1 MSYLHID
8 KMDAI
13 KDFPNKSDQLAIM
26 NRSMPENANL
36 FFTEL
41 LKISFNITGKIN
53 KETATINIKDLLSD
67 KLPKKIQNNVFYQ
80 NWIEDMANLCKL
92 FCLMEK
98 SSYISY
104 SISSHRGCRR
114 YHIDNVPLRLL
125 VTYAGQGTEWLPDK
139 FADKIAY
146 KNGEPNEKII
156 KDISAR
162 QFIGE
167 WDIAVFK
174 GGPEGLLHRTPDSA
188 LNKNSILMRLDPTE
202 FWKNIQRNFKQNT
215 SYL

>member
-13 KDFPNKSDQLAIM
+13 KDFPDKSNQLAIM
-26 NRSMPENANL
+26 KRSMPENASI

-41 LKISFNITGKIN
+41 LKISFNITGEIN
-53 KETATINIKDLLSD
+53 KETSRVNIKDLLSD

-80 NWIEDMANLCKL
+80 PWIEDMANLCKL

-104 SISSHRGCRR
+104 CISSHRGCRR

-125 VTYAGQGTEWLPDK
+125 VTYVGQGTE
-139 FADKIAY
+139 
-146 KNGEPNEKII
+146 
-156 KDISAR
+156 
-162 QFIGE
+162 
-167 WDIAVFK
+167 
-174 GGPEGLLHRTPDSA
+174 
-188 LNKNSILMRLDPTE
+188 
-202 FWKNIQRNFKQNT
+202 
-215 SYL
+215 

>member
-26 NRSMPENANL
+26 NRSMPENASL

-53 KETATINIKDLLSD
+53 KETATNNIKDLLRD

-98 SSYISY
+98 SNYISY

-125 VTYAGQGTEWLPDK
+125 VMYAGQGTEWLPDN
-139 FADKIAY
+139 FADK
-146 KNGEPNEKII
+146 
-156 KDISAR
+156 
-162 QFIGE
+162 
-167 WDIAVFK
+167 
-174 GGPEGLLHRTPDSA
+174 
-188 LNKNSILMRLDPTE
+188 
-202 FWKNIQRNFKQNT
+202 
-215 SYL
+215 

>member
-1 MSYLHID
+1 MSYLRID
-8 KMDAI
+8 KMESI
-13 KDFPNKSDQLAIM
+13 KDFPNKSDQLTVM
-26 NRSMPENANL
+26 NRCMPENANL

-41 LKISFNITGKIN
+41 IKISFNITGKIN
-53 KETATINIKDLLSD
+53 KEAATIDIKDLLSD
-67 KLPKKIQNNVFYQ
+67 KLSKKIQNNVFYQ

-92 FCLMEK
+92 LCVIEK

-104 SISSHRGCRR
+104 SISSHRECRR

-125 VTYAGQGTEWLPDK
+125 VTFAGQGTEWLPDN

-146 KNGEPNEKII
+146 KNGESIEKI
-156 KDISAR
+156 KNISAK

-174 GGPEGLLHRTPDSA
+174 GGPKGLLRRTPDSD
-188 LNKNSILMRLDPTE
+188 LNNNSILMRLDHPE
-202 FWKNIQRNFKQNT
+202 FWENIQRNF
-215 SYL
+215 

>member
-8 KMDAI
+8 KMDVI

-67 KLPKKIQNNVFYQ
+67 KLPKKIKNNVFYQ
-80 NWIEDMANLCKL
+80 PWIEDMANLCEM
-92 FCLMEK
+92 FCITEK
-98 SSYISY
+98 SSYISF

-125 VTYAGQGTEWLPDK
+125 VTYAGQGTEWLPDE
-139 FADKIAY
+139 FANKRAY
-146 KNGEPNEKII
+146 ANGEPNEKII
-156 KDISAR
+156 KDISKK
-162 QFIGE
+162 QFVGE
-167 WDIAVFK
+167 WDIALFK

-188 LNKNSILMRLDPTE
+188 LNKNSILMRLDHAR
-202 FWKNIQRNFKQNT
+202 FWKDIQRNVNQNKK
-215 SYL
+215 

>member
-1 MSYLHID
+1 MGYLRID

-26 NRSMPENANL
+26 NRSMPENASL
-36 FFTEL
+36 FFKQL
-41 LKISFNITGKIN
+41 LKISFNITGEIY

-67 KLPKKIQNNVFYQ
+67 KLPKKIKNNVFYQ
-80 NWIEDMANLCKL
+80 PWIEDMANLCEM
-92 FCLMEK
+92 FCITEK
-98 SSYISY
+98 SSYISF

-125 VTYAGQGTEWLPDK
+125 VTYAGQGTEWLPDE
-139 FADKIAY
+139 FANKRAY
-146 KNGEPNEKII
+146 ANGEPNEKII
-156 KDISAR
+156 KDISKK

-167 WDIAVFK
+167 WDIALFK

-188 LNKNSILMRLDPTE
+188 LNNNSILMRLDHAR
-202 FWKNIQRNFKQNT
+202 FWKDIQRNVNQNKK
-215 SYL
+215 

>member
-1 MSYLHID
+1 MGYLRID

-26 NRSMPENANL
+26 NRSMPENARL
-36 FFTEL
+36 FFKEL
-41 LKISFNITGKIN
+41 LKISFNITGEIY

-67 KLPKKIQNNVFYQ
+67 KLPKKIKNNVFYQ
-80 NWIEDMANLCKL
+80 LWIEDMANLCEM
-92 FCLMEK
+92 FCITEK
-98 SSYISY
+98 SSYISF

-125 VTYAGQGTEWLPDK
+125 VTYAGQGTEWLPDE
-139 FADKIAY
+139 FANKRAY
-146 KNGEPNEKII
+146 ANGEPNEKII
-156 KDISAR
+156 KDISKK

-167 WDIAVFK
+167 WDIALFK

-188 LNKNSILMRLDPTE
+188 LNKNSILMLLDHAR
-202 FWKNIQRNFKQNT
+202 FWEDIQRNVNQNKK
-215 SYL
+215 

>member
-8 KMDAI
+8 KMDVI

-104 SISSHRGCRR
+104 H
-114 YHIDNVPLRLL
+114 
-125 VTYAGQGTEWLPDK
+125 
-139 FADKIAY
+139 
-146 KNGEPNEKII
+146 
-156 KDISAR
+156 
-162 QFIGE
+162 
-167 WDIAVFK
+167 
-174 GGPEGLLHRTPDSA
+174 
-188 LNKNSILMRLDPTE
+188 
-202 FWKNIQRNFKQNT
+202 
-215 SYL
+215 